1 MERIFGRPIVTQ
13 EQMRARIRE
22 LGKQITTDYAG
33 KDFVLVGVL
42 KGAYAFYAD
51 LARAIRIPMR
61 VDFLMVRSDGSRAK
75 TSGKVKV
82 VTELTEDIKGKD
94 VLLVED
100 IVDSGLTAQ
109 YLIKTLAK
117 KKPRSIKVC
126 TLLSKPDHRTINV
139 TIDYVGFKI
148 PNKYVVGYGLDY
160 QQKYRNLPYLAV
172 LDIEEDLAAG
182 LFLQV
187 GFQFVNLG
195 ALASD
200 DDARPRRADADTKL
214 VGHAVNLYA
223 GDAGGAQPVLQSAL
237 QLQIFMQPCA
247 VIALSEPAGLP
258 GLVVP
263 QPKPVWM
270 DFLSHK
276 TPSE

>member
-13 EQMRARIRE
+13 EEMRARIRE
-22 LGKQITTDYAG
+22 LGKQITADYTG

-61 VDFLMVRSDGSRAK
+61 VDFLMVTRNGSRAK
-75 TSGKVKV
+75 KSGKVKKM
-82 VTELTEDIKGKD
+82 TELTEDIKGKD

-109 YLIKTLAK
+109 HLVKTLAQ

-126 TLLSKPDHRTINV
+126 TLLSKPDGRTV
-139 TIDYVGFKI
+139 DLVIDYVGFKI

-172 LDIEEDLAAG
+172 LDVEEE
-182 LFLQV
+182 Q
-187 GFQFVNLG
+187 
-195 ALASD
+195 
-200 DDARPRRADADTKL
+200 
-214 VGHAVNLYA
+214 
-223 GDAGGAQPVLQSAL
+223 
-237 QLQIFMQPCA
+237 
-247 VIALSEPAGLP
+247 E
-258 GLVVP
+258 
-263 QPKPVWM
+263 
-270 DFLSHK
+270 
-276 TPSE
+276 

>member
-13 EQMRARIRE
+13 EEMRTRIRE
-22 LGKQITTDYAG
+22 LGKQITTDYTG

-51 LARAIRIPMR
+51 LARAIRIPMQ
-61 VDFLMVRSDGSRAK
+61 VDFLMVTSDGSRTK
-75 TSGKVKV
+75 TSGKVKM

-109 YLIKTLAK
+109 YLVKTLAK

-126 TLLSKPDHRTINV
+126 TLLSKPDRRTIDV
-139 TIDYVGFKI
+139 AIDYVGFKI

-172 LDIEEDLAAG
+172 LDME
-182 LFLQV
+182 
-187 GFQFVNLG
+187 
-195 ALASD
+195 
-200 DDARPRRADADTKL
+200 
-214 VGHAVNLYA
+214 
-223 GDAGGAQPVLQSAL
+223 GDEG
-237 QLQIFMQPCA
+237 
-247 VIALSEPAGLP
+247 
-258 GLVVP
+258 
-263 QPKPVWM
+263 
-270 DFLSHK
+270 
-276 TPSE
+276 

>member
-13 EQMRARIRE
+13 EEMRARIKE
-22 LGKQITTDYAG
+22 LGKQITADYAG

-61 VDFLMVRSDGSRAK
+61 VDFLVVTSYGARAK
-75 TSGKVKV
+75 TSGKVKI
-82 VTELTEDIKGKD
+82 VTELTEDIKGRD

-117 KKPRSIKVC
+117 KKPRSVKVC
-126 TLLSKPDHRTINV
+126 TLLSKPERRTVNV
-139 TIDYVGFKI
+139 ALDYVGFKI

-172 LDIEEDLAAG
+172 LDMEGE
-182 LFLQV
+182 Q
-187 GFQFVNLG
+187 
-195 ALASD
+195 
-200 DDARPRRADADTKL
+200 
-214 VGHAVNLYA
+214 
-223 GDAGGAQPVLQSAL
+223 
-237 QLQIFMQPCA
+237 
-247 VIALSEPAGLP
+247 E
-258 GLVVP
+258 
-263 QPKPVWM
+263 
-270 DFLSHK
+270 
-276 TPSE
+276 